1 LSRVGTELRLHEPQ
15 RGASSRGV
23 IAVML
28 AATAFAT
35 SGTVI
40 KHLTQDYGLPPLT
53 LAAIRLAMAVVG
65 LLVIVILSGDRSRLR
80 VRRED
85 ISFFLLFGL
94 VCITICM
101 ACWVYAVSLLDVGV
115 ATVLNYT
122 SPAWTAF
129 LAWPLLGERIDRQ
142 KIVALALT
150 GAGVTLIAR
159 LLDANFLS
167 LNATGVLLALATGP
181 AWGLYGIL
189 GRRLLRR
196 YNSWT
201 ILLYTFAAGTL
212 FTLPLVSPDGLRQV
226 AARPSAL
233 LWMAFLALVPSI
245 GGYGLY
251 TIGLRHL
258 NATVAAILATL
269 EPLIAVLLAWVFLG
283 ETLTGLQFVGA
294 GLVIAGVIT
303 LQFERRQAQPQSVA
317 PAA

>member
-1 LSRVGTELRLHEPQ
+1 
-15 RGASSRGV
+15 
-23 IAVML
+23 MC

-40 KHLTQDYGLPPLT
+40 KHLTQDYGVPPLT
-53 LAAIRLAMAVVG
+53 LAGIRLAMAVVG
-65 LLVIVILSGDRSRLR
+65 LLVIALLSGDPNRLR
-80 VRRED
+80 IRRED
-85 ISFFLLFGL
+85 IPFFLLFGL
-94 VCITICM
+94 VCITISM

-122 SPAWTAF
+122 SPAWTAL

-142 KIVALALT
+142 KIAALVLT
-150 GAGVTLIAR
+150 GAGVALIAR
-159 LLDANFLS
+159 LLDASFLS
-167 LNATGVLLALATGP
+167 LNAVGVLLALATGP
-181 AWGLYGIL
+181 TWGLYGIL

-201 ILLYTFAAGTL
+201 ILLYTFGAGTL
-212 FTLPLVSPDGLRQV
+212 FMLPLLSPEGLGQV

-251 TIGLRHL
+251 TVALRYL

-269 EPLIAVLLAWVFLG
+269 EPLIAVLLAWAFLG
-283 ETLTGLQFVGA
+283 ETLTGLQFLGA

-303 LQFERRQAQPQSVA
+303 LQLERRHAQPQPVT

>member
-1 LSRVGTELRLHEPQ
+1 MELRLLEPQ
-15 RGASSRGV
+15 RGTSSRGV
-23 IAVML
+23 IAVMF

-40 KHLTQDYGLPPLT
+40 KHLTLDYGLPPLT
-53 LAAIRLAMAVVG
+53 VAGIRLVMAVVG
-65 LLVIVILSGDRSRLR
+65 LLAIVILSGDRSRLR

-85 ISFFLLFGL
+85 IPFFLLFGL

-122 SPAWTAF
+122 SPAWTA
-129 LAWPLLGERIDRQ
+129 LMAWPLLGERIDRQ
-142 KIVALALT
+142 KIAAMALT
-150 GAGVTLIAR
+150 GAGIALIAR
-159 LLDANFLS
+159 LFDANFLS
-167 LNATGVLLALATGP
+167 LNATGVLLALATAP
-181 AWGLYGIL
+181 LWGLYGIL

-212 FTLPLVSPDGLRQV
+212 FALPLLSPQGLRQV
-226 AARPSAL
+226 AAQPSAL

-245 GGYGLY
+245 AGYGLF
-251 TIGLRHL
+251 TVGLRYL
-258 NATVAAILATL
+258 NATVASILATV

-283 ETLTGLQFVGA
+283 ETLTGPQFIGA
-294 GLVIAGVIT
+294 ALVIAGVIA
-303 LQFERRQAQPQSVA
+303 LQFEQRQAQPQSVT